1 MTLYWEAACQF
12 LIIVPNR
19 AANVVQN
26 SHATLF
32 SMDAIKA
39 AVFHSIIL
47 LRVAF
52 SVFVQLVLVALIVSK
67 LMHASPIHA
76 ITAALVSQ
84 CMKQMPCTRV
94 NVRPDVMVAIVK
106 HALAAVQFVV
116 RMVVN
121 VSLIQ
126 MVLTIAHV
134 LTATRELFVNN
145 MSEHVLQHHA

>member
-1 MTLYWEAACQF
+1 
-12 LIIVPNR
+12 
-19 AANVVQN
+19 
-26 SHATLF
+26 
-32 SMDAIKA
+32 
-39 AVFHSIIL
+39 
-47 LRVAF
+47 
-52 SVFVQLVLVALIVSK
+52 
-67 LMHASPIHA
+67 MHASPIHA

-145 MSEHVLQHHA
+145 VRFLFS